1 MNEVYAIFTVNR
13 DIINFTSDLMEICSS
28 KEDAME
34 GIVEIA
40 SNFEDS
46 LRDNYYSDAYDEPT
60 LAVKKVELDSLY
72 SLAWEINYDVR
83 FNCTQLLNIATKG
96 EAPKW
101 DDYLVKKPSLD
112 RASFIHSQLR

>member
-13 DIINFTSDLMEICSS
+13 DIINFTNDLMEICSS

-60 LAVKKVELDSLY
+60 LAVKKVEAYHQQGNFCRTGHVGLHS
-72 SLAWEINYDVR
+72 VR
-83 FNCTQLLNIATKG
+83 T
-96 EAPKW
+96 
-101 DDYLVKKPSLD
+101 
-112 RASFIHSQLR
+112 

>member
-34 GIVEIA
+34 GIAEIA

-60 LAVKKVELDSLY
+60 LAVKEVELDNLY
-72 SLAWEINYDVR
+72 SLAWKINYDVR
-83 FNCTQLLNIATKG
+83 FNCTRLLNIATKG